1 MKRDPFEIREIPFR
15 DNKTIIKKLTL
26 DNLKRH
32 FPSTSRAERP
42 AQALSALDEAPET
55 RHLAAFSPGGELIG
69 TVRLQPLET
78 ADGLRAYGV
87 DGFPDWIRFV
97 ELAGLAV
104 ADAFRDTPV
113 PVELLT
119 EAYKR
124 SRSLGSHVIVLH
136 TLPSLVMMYE
146 AFGFFRYGPGFQ
158 HGDHG
163 FVVPMMMNLHDV
175 GYLRLVGSPLTRLAQ
190 RYFNPDRHGLV
201 LLGRFKEVVAET
213 RPPRRRSSGAQPAA
227 RATAPMPEVRPTAP
241 ETIDVGPLMELVGPG
256 ARQELPSGTRLSAPE
271 SASAY
276 FYVVLDGTLGVHLD
290 GENVPIMYLREGD
303 VIAETAF
310 AAEGQ
315 HLEIVTL
322 SECQVLRLTPDD
334 LEKVVAADPLYGG
347 RLMIQLFVALAD
359 RFSRHLQQWKRN
371 QKPGP
376 MTVRW
381 RRELTE
387 QLKEPLA
394 PKDERVR
401 GVARGAISIPDLAA
415 LKAREAGSD
424 PLRGG

>member
-1 MKRDPFEIREIPFR
+1 MKDPFEIREIPFR
-15 DNKTIIKKLTL
+15 ENKTIIKKLTL

-32 FPSTSRAERP
+32 FPSTTRAERP
-42 AQALSALDEAPET
+42 AQALTSLDEAPET
-55 RHLAAFSPGGELIG
+55 RHLAAFSPDGELIG
-69 TVRLQPLET
+69 TVRLQPLESRE
-78 ADGLRAYGV
+78 GRRAYGI
-87 DGFPDWIRFV
+87 DGLPDWIHFAEV
-97 ELAGLAV
+97 AGLAV
-104 ADAFRDTPV
+104 ADSFRDTPV
-113 PVELLT
+113 PVELVS

-124 SRSLGSHVIVLH
+124 ARSLGSHVIVLH

-158 HGDHG
+158 HADHG

-175 GYLRLVGSPLTRLAQ
+175 AYMRLVGSPLTRLAQ

-201 LLGRFKEVVAET
+201 LLGHFKDIVAET

-227 RATAPMPEVRPTAP
+227 RATSPAP
-241 ETIDVGPLMELVGPG
+241 EARPEKETLDVGPVIELVGG
-256 ARQELPSGTRLSAPE
+256 DARQELPSGTRLTAPD
-271 SASAY
+271 APTPY
-276 FYVVLDGTLGVHLD
+276 FYVVLGGTLGVQLD
-290 GENVPIMYLREGD
+290 GENVPVMYLREGD
-303 VIAETAF
+303 VVAETAF

-315 HLEIVTL
+315 QLTIVTL
-322 SECQVLRLTPDD
+322 SECQVLRLAPDD
-334 LEKVVAADPLYGG
+334 LERVVAADPAYGG
-347 RLMIQLFVALAD
+347 RLMIQLFVGLAD

-387 QLKEPLA
+387 QLKEPTA
-394 PKDERVR
+394 AKDKRPR
-401 GVARGAISIPDLAA
+401 GVAAGAIPIPDLAT